1 MRASVELPGWPCKFT
16 WRRIHGRSRASDC
29 RHNHGSPTWS
39 LGSERHLAEELCL
52 RRVLFVDDSND
63 LRQIMEVLCE
73 SLPAVECICAA
84 SMSAVLERAP
94 QVLRTDLA
102 ILDVNL
108 GYGQPNG
115 LQIYR
120 WLIGQ
125 HYAGE
130 IVFLSGHARTDPDVE
145 EASTISGVHFFEK
158 PLGLVEV
165 EGLIL
170 GTA

>member
-1 MRASVELPGWPCKFT
+1 MIAKTSARSWKSCANPCQQLNVSAPHRCLPC
-16 WRRIHGRSRASDC
+16 SRG
-29 RHNHGSPTWS
+29 HHKYY
-39 LGSERHLAEELCL
+39 
-52 RRVLFVDDSND
+52 
-63 LRQIMEVLCE
+63 
-73 SLPAVECICAA
+73 
-84 SMSAVLERAP
+84 
-94 QVLRTDLA
+94 RTDLA

-108 GYGQPNG
+108 GYGQPSG
-115 LQIYR
+115 LQIYH

-125 HYAGE
+125 HYPGE

-145 EASTISGVHFFEK
+145 EASKISGVHFFEK

>member
-1 MRASVELPGWPCKFT
+1 M
-16 WRRIHGRSRASDC
+16 
-29 RHNHGSPTWS
+29 
-39 LGSERHLAEELCL
+39 
-52 RRVLFVDDSND
+52 RRVLFVDDSDD

-73 SLPAVECICAA
+73 SLPEVECICAP

-108 GYGQPNG
+108 GYSQPSG
-115 LQIYR
+115 LQIYH

-125 HYAGE
+125 HYPGE
-130 IVFLSGHARTDPDVE
+130 IIFLSGHARTDPDVE
-145 EASTISGVHFFEK
+145 EASKISGVHFFEK

-170 GTA
+170 GTAYR